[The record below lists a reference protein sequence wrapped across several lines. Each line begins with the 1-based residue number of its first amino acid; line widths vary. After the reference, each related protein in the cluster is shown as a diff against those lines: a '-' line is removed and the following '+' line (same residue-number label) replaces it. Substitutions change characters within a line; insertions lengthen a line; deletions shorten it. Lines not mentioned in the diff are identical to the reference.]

1 MLVLITVME
10 LISTTLMNK
19 VSSMR
24 NYLKRLNWYG
34 AVLVFFVCGA
44 AAFSRDQDPSLLV
57 SFYVW
62 MIFGIPS
69 SLLFLFVGREPKDK

>member
-1 MLVLITVME
+1 MMKKDLKKTM
-10 LISTTLMNK
+10 TNMK
-19 VSSMR
+19 

-34 AVLVFFVCGA
+34 LVLTFALTGA

-62 MIFGIPS
+62 MILGLPLS
-69 SLLFLFVGREPKDK
+69 TLFLFIGMKSKEEE